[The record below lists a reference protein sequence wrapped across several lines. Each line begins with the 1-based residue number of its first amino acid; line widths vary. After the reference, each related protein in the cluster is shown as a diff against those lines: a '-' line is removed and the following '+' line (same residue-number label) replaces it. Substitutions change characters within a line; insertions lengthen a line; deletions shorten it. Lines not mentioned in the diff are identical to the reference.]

1 MQKAQRCVEIVEAK
15 TKTVSSHD
23 ESIRITEAATKG
35 HCDMPNPELHPEKK
49 SLTTMRVGMRVNISR
64 LVDFSGIITAN
75 PFCIIRHWERGPP
88 LRSFGVAKEYHLSES
103 FV

>member
-1 MQKAQRCVEIVEAK
+1 MTFKTGTAGLESDLKFGGGKSLVQTCTTPRGCWHRTCPGLGGAWLQEAQGHVEIVEAE

-49 SLTTMRVGMRVNISR
+49 SLTAMCV
-64 LVDFSGIITAN
+64 
-75 PFCIIRHWERGPP
+75 
-88 LRSFGVAKEYHLSES
+88 
-103 FV
+103 